1 MNQAVIHICKYLS
14 NLGRRCQQNC
24 LFCME
29 RMELTDIPE
38 ILPTRA
44 KICAAIERY
53 RNQTGMID
61 RLYIAGGEP
70 TMRDDLPLILSDAK
84 RYASQVILSSNCNY
98 DEKTIRILLESNIFE
113 IATSFHG
120 DTEQLHDFLTQT
132 PGSFS
137 ALLNAI
143 NVFQSHG
150 IAIDINCVICSYNV
164 NRMDKILQKLAM
176 LGPFRRI
183 VFTHF
188 IFHGHAFF
196 HPELL
201 FNVDSCGKMISRTLD
216 IAEELNLPVAFRDF
230 PFCLDPRLE
239 MNQED
244 TNQMQIVPIGKNQPM
259 SERAPFIEKPSCLV
273 CKKASTCPKYL
284 KSNYDEG

>member
-98 DEKTIRILLESNIFE
+98 DEKTIRVLLE
-113 IATSFHG
+113 
-120 DTEQLHDFLTQT
+120 TQT
-132 PGSFS
+132 SQVLS
-137 ALLNAI
+137 TRKAL
-143 NVFQSHG
+143 
-150 IAIDINCVICSYNV
+150 
-164 NRMDKILQKLAM
+164 
-176 LGPFRRI
+176 
-183 VFTHF
+183 
-188 IFHGHAFF
+188 
-196 HPELL
+196 
-201 FNVDSCGKMISRTLD
+201 
-216 IAEELNLPVAFRDF
+216 
-230 PFCLDPRLE
+230 
-239 MNQED
+239 
-244 TNQMQIVPIGKNQPM
+244 
-259 SERAPFIEKPSCLV
+259 
-273 CKKASTCPKYL
+273 
-284 KSNYDEG
+284 